1 MVSLVG
7 GANLV
12 EIYVSF
18 LSDAVY
24 LSPNFVG
31 GIVGVGFSRSCVSC
45 TSVFVAV
52 YFYFILGKGIID
64 GKNYAV
70 LEIFSFYVLGI

>member
-1 MVSLVG
+1 MLKIS
-7 GANLV
+7 AR
-12 EIYVSF
+12 F
-18 LSDAVY
+18 FKDAVC
-24 LSPNFVG
+24 LLPRVVG
-31 GIVGVGFSRSCVSC
+31 GIVGVRFSRSCVSC

-52 YFYFILGKGIID
+52 YFYCILGKEIID